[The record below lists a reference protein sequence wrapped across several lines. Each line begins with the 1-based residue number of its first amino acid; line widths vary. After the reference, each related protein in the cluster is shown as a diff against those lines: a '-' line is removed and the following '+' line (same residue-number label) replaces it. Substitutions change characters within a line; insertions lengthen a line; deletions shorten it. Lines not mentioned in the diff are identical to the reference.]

1 MKEPRLNR
9 RAVMIGAMVSP
20 SLGACASVASLS
32 GEGDLADWIA
42 AQRARSIRLLLPNI
56 SPAEGFE
63 RNVETRWIAE
73 ERWPLV
79 RAEAARPGGRI
90 RLEGDRFIQDIRPRP
105 GSVTAAPRGGPDEPD
120 YFFHWVRDSALVM
133 HAVANFA
140 ATAEAPLARTCH
152 QRLADFI
159 GFSRSLQLS
168 GAPAGLGETRFNLD
182 GSQDALQ
189 WNRPQFDGPALRAL
203 ALMRYEGLARE
214 TLDRE
219 LRAVLGDTINADLDY
234 IAANWMHES
243 YDLWEENKD
252 HDIHARVVQLG
263 AAHEG
268 ARRATRAGDSVRAGA
283 YGDAA
288 ARMRASL
295 DGYWL
300 DAARRYAHF
309 EPASSTLPD
318 KLDTAAVMAA
328 VHAGLPDGRGSLLD
342 DRILS
347 HAVRAEDLF
356 IRLFPVNAARGAD
369 EGVLYGRYEGDQYVG
384 GGAWVFTT
392 LEFAE
397 AHYRIAESLGSRPSL
412 PITDLNRTF
421 LARALRRAG
430 SVPEPEVGA
439 DALAGR
445 EGCRA
450 LLRGLIVRGDDILRS
465 VRRFT
470 SASGDLPEQ
479 FDKVTGA
486 ASSSRNLSW
495 SHSSFLAATN
505 ARAAAVVHLN

>member
-1 MKEPRLNR
+1 MNEPHLDR
-9 RAVMIGAMVSP
+9 RTLVVGAVMSS
-20 SLGACASVASLS
+20 SLGACASIGSIPE
-32 GEGDLADWIA
+32 EGDLAVWIA
-42 AQRARSIRLLLPNI
+42 AQRARSITLLLLNI
-56 SPAEGFE
+56 APVEGMK

-90 RLEGDRFIQDIRPRP
+90 RLEGDRFIQSITPRP

-120 YFFHWVRDSALVM
+120 YFFHWIRDSALVM
-133 HAVANFA
+133 RAVANLA
-140 ATAEAPLARTCH
+140 ATAEAPLAQTCH
-152 QRLADFI
+152 QRLAEFI

-203 ALMRYEGLARE
+203 TLMHYESLARDA
-214 TLDRE
+214 LDGE
-219 LRAVLGDTINADLDY
+219 LRAVLSDTINADLDY

-252 HDIHARVVQLG
+252 HDFHARVVQLG
-263 AAHEG
+263 AAHQG
-268 ARRATRAGDSVRAGA
+268 ARRATHARDAARASA
-283 YGDAA
+283 YADAA
-288 ARMRASL
+288 AGMSASL

-300 DAARRYAHF
+300 DAAQRYAHF
-309 EPASSTLPD
+309 APRSSALAD

-328 VHAGLPDGRGSLLD
+328 VHARLPDGRGSLLD
-342 DRILS
+342 ERILS
-347 HAVRAEDLF
+347 HAVHSEDLF
-356 IRLFPVNAARGAD
+356 IRLFPVNAARAAD

-397 AHYRIAESLGSRPSL
+397 AHYRIAASLASRPSL
-412 PITDLNRTF
+412 PITETNRTF
-421 LARALRRAG
+421 LARALQRAG
-430 SVPEPEVGA
+430 AAAPSVGS
-439 DALAGR
+439 DALADQDR
-445 EGCRA
+445 RRA

-470 SASGDLPEQ
+470 PASGDLPEQ

-495 SHSSFLAATN
+495 SHSSFLAATE
-505 ARAAAVVHLN
+505 ARAAAIVHLN